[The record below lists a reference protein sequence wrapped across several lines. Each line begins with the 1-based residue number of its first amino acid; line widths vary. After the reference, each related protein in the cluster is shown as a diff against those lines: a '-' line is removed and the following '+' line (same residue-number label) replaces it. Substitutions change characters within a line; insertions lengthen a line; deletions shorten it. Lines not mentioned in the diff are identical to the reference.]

1 MTFKRFVNLF
11 VTLLSF
17 NALISL
23 AKHWQDLKF
32 MKVLLV
38 EPPKEVWFVMGE
50 YLPPPFGLLEL
61 AAYLEKHVESVEI
74 CILDC
79 QAERLDW
86 HGLERRIEAFDPEVV
101 ASSGFA
107 TCNVYVAVRTLE
119 IAKKVNPE
127 ILTVAG
133 GQHFTALAEDSLQAY
148 PEIDVIV
155 RGEGEET
162 FAEVIKA
169 FGKKASFSEIK
180 GISFRNKGKIYHNPD
195 RPFIKDL
202 DSLPFP
208 AYHLVEHAT
217 RKYHFRMMAGTKKYA
232 IIEGS
237 RGCPHQ
243 CVFCSQWAHWRGEW
257 RRKTAKRIADEI
269 EFLFNNYGMEF
280 FWLTDDNFGLGNHAE
295 KLCDEIIRRGLS
307 EHIMW
312 FVQARCDDVVKSSK
326 ILPKLRKAGNYWIL
340 LGVESPNEQA
350 LKSFNKGITMED
362 SRKAVKLLKQNDI
375 FAQTTLIIGE
385 RNDSSKSIAK
395 LREFVNGLDPD
406 LAIFMILTPFP
417 GTKLYAEALEKGWIE
432 DFNWAH
438 YDMVH
443 AVMPT
448 KYLSRQQLQEEL
460 FRCYRSFYG
469 SIPRRLKGLFSRNK
483 LKRKTYRYL
492 ASRAV
497 LQELRKAVF
506 WRRELK

>member
-1 MTFKRFVNLF
+1 
-11 VTLLSF
+11 
-17 NALISL
+17 
-23 AKHWQDLKF
+23 
-32 MKVLLV
+32 
-38 EPPKEVWFVMGE
+38 
-50 YLPPPFGLLEL
+50 
-61 AAYLEKHVESVEI
+61 
-74 CILDC
+74 
-79 QAERLDW
+79 
-86 HGLERRIEAFDPEVV
+86 
-101 ASSGFA
+101 
-107 TCNVYVAVRTLE
+107 
-119 IAKKVNPE
+119 
-127 ILTVAG
+127 
-133 GQHFTALAEDSLQAY
+133 
-148 PEIDVIV
+148 
-155 RGEGEET
+155 
-162 FAEVIKA
+162 
-169 FGKKASFSEIK
+169 
-180 GISFRNKGKIYHNPD
+180 
-195 RPFIKDL
+195 
-202 DSLPFP
+202 
-208 AYHLVEHAT
+208 
-217 RKYHFRMMAGTKKYA
+217 
-232 IIEGS
+232 
-237 RGCPHQ
+237 
-243 CVFCSQWAHWRGEW
+243 
-257 RRKTAKRIADEI
+257 
-269 EFLFNNYGMEF
+269 
-280 FWLTDDNFGLGNHAE
+280 
-295 KLCDEIIRRGLS
+295 
-307 EHIMW
+307 
-312 FVQARCDDVVKSSK
+312 
-326 ILPKLRKAGNYWIL
+326 
-340 LGVESPNEQA
+340 
-350 LKSFNKGITMED
+350 MED